1 MSIRQATR
9 SDAVELASLFE
20 AVYAESKYMLMEP
33 GESVADAQALA
44 DRIDNGARCQTEIW
58 FVSGTGEGLDGF
70 LYGRR
75 GIARRNRHSLYLVMG
90 VRKAVWG
97 QGIGAALLASI
108 DHWASGAAIHRL
120 ELTVISSN
128 ERAIRAYTRA
138 GFVSEGTKRHS
149 LLIDGSCVDEIYM
162 SKLRSP

>member
-9 SDAVELASLFE
+9 GDAVELASLFE
-20 AVYAESKYMLMEP
+20 SVYAESKYMLMEP
-33 GESVADAQALA
+33 GESVVDVQVLA
-44 DRIDNGARCQTEIW
+44 DRIDNGASAQAEIW
-58 FVSGTGEGLDGF
+58 FVSSAGQGLNGF

-75 GIARRNRHSLYLVMG
+75 GIARRNRHSLHLVMG
-90 VRKAVWG
+90 VRKAAWG
-97 QGIGAALLASI
+97 QGIGTALLASV
-108 DHWASGAAIHRL
+108 DHWASAAAIHRL

-128 ERAIRAYTRA
+128 ERAIRAYARA

-149 LLIDGSCVDEIYM
+149 LLIDGSYVDELYM